1 VVLEMRIV
9 SRAYDSDE
17 DFTSVVTFLH
27 ETFKKTNSYQNWFP
41 ERFENSHRSCGNVQW
56 VDDIRIWEDTNEVK
70 RSRKRIVAVAN
81 PESPCDYFIQIDPNY
96 SFLEQEILE
105 WIEKHCLERKKDPVK
120 TQKLRI
126 HTIEGN
132 PARELLLA
140 ELGYQRGEIAGY
152 LRLRP
157 VDLPIPDADY
167 PERYE
172 IRSIGGKSDYNQLA
186 AVIRLVFGHG
196 EWFNAEV
203 YEEIT
208 RCSFYKQDLDLVA
221 VAPDGT
227 FASFCTFRMD
237 PISRITALEPM
248 GTHPSHRR
256 LGLAKALIF
265 EGIKR
270 TMKYNPTLFY
280 IGGAA
285 DTFATNRLYDTVG
298 FTEKFAERCWQKE
311 I

>member
-1 VVLEMRIV
+1 MKIV

-27 ETFKKTNSYQNWFP
+27 ETFKKTNSCQNWFP
-41 ERFENSHRSCGNVQW
+41 DRFENSHRSGGNVQW
-56 VDDIRIWEDTNEVK
+56 VDDIRIWEDVNEVK
-70 RSRKRIVAVAN
+70 RSRKGIVAVAN
-81 PESPCDYFIQIDPNY
+81 PESPFDYFIQIDPTY

-120 TQKLRI
+120 KQKLRI
-126 HTIEGN
+126 HTIDGN

-140 ELGYQRGEIAGY
+140 ELGYQKGEIAGY

-172 IRSIGGKSDYNQLA
+172 IRSIAGKSDYNQLTT
-186 AVIRLVFGHG
+186 VIRLVFGHG

-237 PISRITALEPM
+237 PISRITDLEPM
-248 GTHPSHRR
+248 GTHPNHRR

-265 EGIKR
+265 EGFKLA
-270 TMKYNPTLFY
+270 MKYNPTLFY

-285 DTFATNRLYDTVG
+285 NTLAANRLYDSVG
-298 FTEKFAERCWQKE
+298 FTEKFVEHCWQKKL
-311 I
+311 

>member
-1 VVLEMRIV
+1 M
-9 SRAYDSDE
+9 
-17 DFTSVVTFLH
+17 
-27 ETFKKTNSYQNWFP
+27 
-41 ERFENSHRSCGNVQW
+41 
-56 VDDIRIWEDTNEVK
+56 
-70 RSRKRIVAVAN
+70 
-81 PESPCDYFIQIDPNY
+81 
-96 SFLEQEILE
+96 
-105 WIEKHCLERKKDPVK
+105 
-120 TQKLRI
+120 RI

-140 ELGYQRGEIAGY
+140 ELGYQKGEIAGY

-172 IRSIGGKSDYNQLA
+172 IRSVGGRSDYNQLA

-221 VAPDGT
+221 VALDGT

-237 PISRITALEPM
+237 PISRIIDLEPM

-270 TMKYNPTLFY
+270 AMKYNPTLFY

-285 DTFATNRLYDTVG
+285 DTLAANRLYDSVG
-298 FTEKFAERCWQKE
+298 FTEKFVERCWQKE

>member
-1 VVLEMRIV
+1 MKIV
-9 SRAYDSDE
+9 SRAYNSDE

-70 RSRKRIVAVAN
+70 RSRKWVVAVAN
-81 PESPCDYFIQIDPNY
+81 PESPFDYFIQIDPSY

-105 WIEKHCLERKKDPVK
+105 WIEKHCLERKKDSVK
-120 TQKLRI
+120 TQRLRI

-140 ELGYQRGEIAGY
+140 ELGYQKGEIAGY

-157 VDLPIPDADY
+157 VDLPLPHADY

-172 IRSIGGKSDYNQLA
+172 IRSIGGKSDYDQLA
-186 AVIRLVFGHG
+186 AVTRLVFGHG

-227 FASFCTFRMD
+227 FVSFCTFRMD

-256 LGLAKALIF
+256 QGLAKALIV
-265 EGIKR
+265 EGVKR
-270 TMKYNPTLFY
+270 AMKYNPTLFY
-280 IGGAA
+280 IGGAI
-285 DTFATNRLYDTVG
+285 DTFAANRLYDSVG
-298 FTEKFAERCWQKE
+298 FTEKFAECCWQKE